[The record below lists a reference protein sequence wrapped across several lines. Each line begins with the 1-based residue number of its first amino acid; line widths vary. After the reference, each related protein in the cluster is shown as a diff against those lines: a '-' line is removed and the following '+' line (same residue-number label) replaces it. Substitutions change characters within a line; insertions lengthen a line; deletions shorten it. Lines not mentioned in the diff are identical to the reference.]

1 MHKKDGARSN
11 ADLESCRLAHDSI
24 GDYLDKAVD
33 NIRSTFKYKVP
44 AKLNGPQHSVS
55 AVTVSTVKLAAKS
68 FAQIAENLKHVS
80 SEDDDLSS
88 KVNPDS
94 TTTKCVEHFHRLA
107 HIKGTVQTVHEYIH
121 SWSVIVRE
129 MIKSL
134 CSWQFKMF
142 SGYKSSY
149 YLRPDDCRIPLKD
162 VPMIPKLL
170 KMNKLSKDEDNK
182 AKEVC
187 QEYKAFASKFKA
199 GTLPLQAYLATEP
212 ETEDDIIDQ
221 NLDTDDL
228 AGENS
233 DTDEGV
239 NNTTVDGY
247 VDEPGEWDSGSSDG
261 EDAVVDSDLE
271 DGTYGGIFTS
281 VNQNRVTRSGRRIV
295 APKHFM
301 YDEESGILYTICITK
316 SNNLAFF
323 QMILSKQLEIPVRNE
338 E

>member
-1 MHKKDGARSN
+1 
-11 ADLESCRLAHDSI
+11 
-24 GDYLDKAVD
+24 
-33 NIRSTFKYKVP
+33 
-44 AKLNGPQHSVS
+44 
-55 AVTVSTVKLAAKS
+55 
-68 FAQIAENLKHVS
+68 
-80 SEDDDLSS
+80 
-88 KVNPDS
+88 
-94 TTTKCVEHFHRLA
+94 
-107 HIKGTVQTVHEYIH
+107 
-121 SWSVIVRE
+121 
-129 MIKSL
+129 
-134 CSWQFKMF
+134 
-142 SGYKSSY
+142 
-149 YLRPDDCRIPLKD
+149 
-162 VPMIPKLL
+162 MIPKLL

-187 QEYKAFASKFKA
+187 QEYKALPQSSTRA

-247 VDEPGEWDSGSSDG
+247 VDEPGEWDSGSLDG
-261 EDAVVDSDLE
+261 EDAVVDSDSE

>member
-1 MHKKDGARSN
+1 M
-11 ADLESCRLAHDSI
+11 
-24 GDYLDKAVD
+24 D
-33 NIRSTFKYKVP
+33 NIRSTFKYQVP

-94 TTTKCVEHFHRLA
+94 TTTKCVEHFHSLA
-107 HIKGTVQTVHEYIH
+107 HRKATVQTVHEYIH

-187 QEYKAFASKFKA
+187 QEYKALPQSSTRAFTSNVKA
-199 GTLPLQAYLATEP
+199 GTLPL
-212 ETEDDIIDQ
+212 
-221 NLDTDDL
+221 
-228 AGENS
+228 
-233 DTDEGV
+233 
-239 NNTTVDGY
+239 
-247 VDEPGEWDSGSSDG
+247 
-261 EDAVVDSDLE
+261 
-271 DGTYGGIFTS
+271 
-281 VNQNRVTRSGRRIV
+281 
-295 APKHFM
+295 
-301 YDEESGILYTICITK
+301 
-316 SNNLAFF
+316 
-323 QMILSKQLEIPVRNE
+323 
-338 E
+338 